1 MKPEGYEELCKET
14 LLNYAEASHSVKSDE
29 NVINF
34 AIFGINKDSNSDG
47 GIASFVSVVSF
58 NKETKKVTFAV
69 FKEQVIVYIP
79 VYAGMGGL
87 QDAYEYGGAPL
98 LAKTIKYNF
107 GIDINGYIEVN
118 MDVAA
123 RLVDNVGGIQIT
135 NTDTTKVI
143 NAIDSYNEKFGKT
156 VEYPDVSN
164 GKAMLN
170 GEQALAYLRADY
182 QNSNEVFKVLGDAV
196 FKSGL
201 KGIIDNAEIVLDETK
216 TAIQKDDFIEVA
228 KLALAM
234 LKNAET
240 TTITVGEKTYDQL
253 NFNRQNNRV
262 FYCDMVTE
270 REALVNAL
278 YAAPVSE

>member
-1 MKPEGYEELCKET
+1 
-14 LLNYAEASHSVKSDE
+14 
-29 NVINF
+29 
-34 AIFGINKDSNSDG
+34 
-47 GIASFVSVVSF
+47 
-58 NKETKKVTFAV
+58 
-69 FKEQVIVYIP
+69 
-79 VYAGMGGL
+79 MGGL